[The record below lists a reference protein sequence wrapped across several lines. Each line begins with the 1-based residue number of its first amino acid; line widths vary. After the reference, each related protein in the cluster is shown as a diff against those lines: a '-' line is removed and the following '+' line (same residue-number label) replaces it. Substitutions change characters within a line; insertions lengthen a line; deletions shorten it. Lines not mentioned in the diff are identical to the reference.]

1 MGLREGGPLLVEAA
15 SLLHDGGCVAE
26 QHGIAR
32 QTEDEID
39 PTSMGEHIED
49 LWSGEMTISA
59 DQDMGLGPMAPQ
71 IGEEPD

>member
-39 PTSMGEHIED
+39 PTSMGEHSED
-49 LWSGEMTISA
+49 LWSGEMTIAA